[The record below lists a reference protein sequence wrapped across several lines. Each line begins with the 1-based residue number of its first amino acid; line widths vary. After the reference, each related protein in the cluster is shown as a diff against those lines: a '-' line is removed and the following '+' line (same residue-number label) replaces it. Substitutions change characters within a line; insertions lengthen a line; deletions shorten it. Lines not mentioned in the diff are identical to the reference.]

1 MNINRKLPGNG
12 LSADSE
18 HRRLPVFFPLS
29 AHKIHTR
36 SISPTQENF
45 PPPGAGMPVFGRM
58 IMKAALLSVIFLIGP
73 GITPAETKGKIS
85 LGAVENVVLLPWG
98 VTMPA
103 RIDTG
108 AATSSLDA
116 RNIAIKGDAVEFNL
130 PPQYGGRKI
139 RLPLLKVKTVKSAE
153 AKDRRPVVMVEF
165 CIGSKRILTRV
176 NLNDRS
182 NVKYPILI
190 GRNTLMHD
198 FVIDCGTSYCTQPSC
213 PEVAPR

>member
-1 MNINRKLPGNG
+1 MF
-12 LSADSE
+12 S
-18 HRRLPVFFPLS
+18 PLS
-29 AHKIHTR
+29 GRKIRTGGA
-36 SISPTQENF
+36 PPAQGNF
-45 PPPGAGMPVFGRM
+45 PQPNTGMPVFGRM
-58 IMKAALLSVIFLIGP
+58 IMKAALLSAIFLIGP
-73 GITPAETKGKIS
+73 GVAPAEAKEKVS
-85 LGAVENVVLLPWG
+85 LGGVENVALLPWG
-98 VTMPA
+98 VIMPA

-116 RNIAIKGDAVEFNL
+116 RNIAIKGNEVEFNL

-165 CIGSKRILTRV
+165 CIGPKRIRTRV

-198 FVIDCGTSYCTQPSC
+198 FVVECSGSYCTQPSC

>member
-1 MNINRKLPGNG
+1 
-12 LSADSE
+12 
-18 HRRLPVFFPLS
+18 VFFPLP
-29 AHKIHTR
+29 AQKTHTR
-36 SISPTQENF
+36 GTSPVQGNV
-45 PPPGAGMPVFGRM
+45 PPPDAGTPIFGRM
-58 IMKAALLSVIFLIGP
+58 ILKAALLSMIFFIGP
-73 GITPAETKGKIS
+73 GVAPAETKGKIS
-85 LGAVENVVLLPWG
+85 LGGVENVALLPWG
-98 VTMPA
+98 VIMPA

-116 RNIAIKGDAVEFNL
+116 RNIAIEENEVEFNL

-153 AKDRRPVVMVEF
+153 AKERRPVVMVEF
-165 CIGSKRILTRV
+165 CIGSKRVRTRV

-182 NVKYPILI
+182 TVKYPILI

-198 FVIDCGTSYCTQPSC
+198 FVVECSGSYCTQPSC

>member
-1 MNINRKLPGNG
+1 
-12 LSADSE
+12 
-18 HRRLPVFFPLS
+18 VFSPL
-29 AHKIHTR
+29 APKKIH
-36 SISPTQENF
+36 ILCASPPQGAV
-45 PPPGAGMPVFGRM
+45 PPPGALRPGFGIM
-58 IMKAALLSVIFLIGP
+58 ILKAALFSALLLIGP
-73 GITPAETKGKIS
+73 GIAPMEAKEKIS
-85 LGAVENVVLLPWG
+85 LGGVENVALLPWG

-116 RNIAIKGDAVEFNL
+116 RNIAIKGNEVEFNL

-139 RLPLLKVKTVKSAE
+139 RLPLLKVKTVRSAE
-153 AKDRRPVVMVEF
+153 AKDRRPVVMVEL
-165 CIGSKRILTRV
+165 CIGSKRVRTRV

-182 NVKYPILI
+182 SVKYPILI

-198 FVIDCGTSYCTQPSC
+198 FVVDCSGSYCTQPSC

>member
-1 MNINRKLPGNG
+1 
-12 LSADSE
+12 
-18 HRRLPVFFPLS
+18 LPVFSLLS
-29 AHKIHTR
+29 AQKTHTHGA
-36 SISPTQENF
+36 SPAQGIF
-45 PPPGAGMPVFGRM
+45 PPPDTGFPVFGRM
-58 IMKAALLSVIFLIGP
+58 ILKAALMSVIFLIGP
-73 GITPAETKGKIS
+73 GGAPAETKEKIS
-85 LGAVENVVLLPWG
+85 LGAVENVALLPWG

-116 RNIAIKGDAVEFNL
+116 RNIAIKGNEVEFNL

-139 RLPLLKVKTVKSAE
+139 RLPLLKVKTVRSAE
-153 AKDRRPVVMVEF
+153 AKDQRPVVIVEL
-165 CIGSKRILTRV
+165 CIGSKRVRTRM

-198 FVIDCGTSYCTQPSC
+198 FVVECSGSYCTQPSC
-213 PEVAPR
+213 PEVVPR

>member
-1 MNINRKLPGNG
+1 MFFPLCVRKLPARGASPVQGNLQPHWAG
-12 LSADSE
+12 
-18 HRRLPVFFPLS
+18 
-29 AHKIHTR
+29 T
-36 SISPTQENF
+36 
-45 PPPGAGMPVFGRM
+45 PGFGRM
-58 IMKAALLSVIFLIGP
+58 LLKAAIMSVIFLIGQ
-73 GITPAETKGKIS
+73 GATPAETKEKIR

-116 RNIAIKGDAVEFNL
+116 RNIAMKGDAVEFNL
-130 PPQYGGRKI
+130 SPQYGGRKI
-139 RLPLLKVKTVKSAE
+139 RLPLLKVKTVKSAGTQSQ
-153 AKDRRPVVMVEF
+153 RPVVIVEL
-165 CIGSKRILTRV
+165 CIGSKRVRTRV

-182 NVKYPILI
+182 NVKYPLII

-198 FVIDCGTSYCTQPSC
+198 FVVECSTSYCAQPSC